1 MALPSYASSITPLL
15 RSRWHG
21 LSPGGRVIPAI
32 CFASLRGSQGLCP
45 YYVTLMS
52 TIVELTPAIAFGRGH
67 TGYLL
72 RPSRALD
79 GLTILC
85 DSK

>member
-15 RSRWHG
+15 RSRWHE

-52 TIVELTPAIAFGRGH
+52 TIVELVRLRLWPGLYRLSVLCLFA
-67 TGYLL
+67 LL
-72 RPSRALD
+72 VDFVHIMSL
-79 GLTILC
+79 
-85 DSK
+85 